1 MQSQKRMFVIF
12 VAAIV
17 MLGATTMLSATD
29 NSMAGVAL
37 KQEITFTGPT
47 VIGGTLVPAGDYKVM
62 HEMQGTEHIMLFK
75 QIGGKAEA
83 KAKCNLVPLTQKAKA
98 TEQRYSENAK
108 NERVLVEMTF
118 RGDTSKHVLEP

>member
-1 MQSQKRMFVIF
+1 MQKRMFV
-12 VAAIV
+12 VLLAV
-17 MLGATTMLSATD
+17 LVVGGATLLTATD

-37 KQEITFTGPT
+37 KQQITFTGPT
-47 VIGGTLVPAGDYKVM
+47 VVGGTLVPAGDYKVM
-62 HEMQGTEHIMLFK
+62 HEMQGAEHVMIFK

-83 KAKCNLVPLTQKAKA
+83 KAKCNLVPLTEKSKT
-98 TEQRYSENAK
+98 TEQRYTENAK